1 MSVWVGISVS
11 EGCQLYCPSRDVL
24 KWAPALHPA
33 GLQSPHSGWGQ
44 LVVSWREVWI
54 SSTSMALQNEGTV
67 AASLQWAVDIRSN
80 WRRAQELELLCA
92 VATVIP
98 ATRNPRNQS
107 AQFQRESFLE
117 THQIGKEAS
126 KIRNKSLWYE
136 HRWELTA
143 KWYNIDNIDHNWF
156 NKHVRPISL
165 EITNLQIVNINRL
178 LLLYGD
184 RRLNIN
190 KISISHHINL
200 KSYTFSIHWNTIFPA
215 LNCKR
220 SREWSNDPAKMN

>member
-1 MSVWVGISVS
+1 MSSSSPPCRAPKSSFRLRTACSFLERGLDIIHFHGSS
-11 EGCQLYCPSRDVL
+11 
-24 KWAPALHPA
+24 KW
-33 GLQSPHSGWGQ
+33 GNGGSQ
-44 LVVSWREVWI
+44 
-54 SSTSMALQNEGTV
+54 
-67 AASLQWAVDIRSN
+67 LQWAVDIRSN

-165 EITNLQIVNINRL
+165 EITNLQFVNINRL

-184 RRLNIN
+184 RRLNI
-190 KISISHHINL
+190 
-200 KSYTFSIHWNTIFPA
+200 
-215 LNCKR
+215 
-220 SREWSNDPAKMN
+220 